1 MPSRYGGL
9 NNTEGSMDRTGR
21 RYDASG
27 RRAQA
32 ERSRQAVVEV
42 ARKRFL
48 ADGYVA
54 TTIAAIANDADVSVE
69 TIYKTF
75 AGKPGLVRA
84 IRAHAL
90 AGTGPVHAED
100 RSDELVATQTD
111 ARAIIRGWG
120 QLTAEV
126 APLVAPIHLLVRDA
140 AVTEPAMAV
149 LLSELDDTRLERMT
163 DNARRF
169 AAAGHLRPGLAVETA
184 AEILW
189 TYSAPELY
197 ELLVLRLHWPLPSLA
212 EFVTEAL
219 TAALL

>member
-1 MPSRYGGL
+1 MD
-9 NNTEGSMDRTGR
+9 NTEERVSAPGR
-21 RYDASG
+21 RYDVSG

-32 ERSRQAVVEV
+32 ERSREVVVEA
-42 ARKRFL
+42 ARKHFL
-48 ADGYVA
+48 TDGYVA
-54 TTIAAIANDADVSVE
+54 TTVAAIANDANVSVE

-84 IRAHAL
+84 IRAEAL

-169 AAAGHLRPGLAVETA
+169 AAAGHLRPGVAVETA
-184 AEILW
+184 GEILW

-197 ELLVLRLHWPLPSLA
+197 ELLVLRLHWPLTRLV